1 MIGPPR
7 EMSLTSL
14 MTRRRVCLACR
25 IAAAPSVP
33 PPARCASRAPV
44 GLVAMAIMHRGPVW
58 PRSGPVVVLVAGGGA
73 ERPWPCL
80 P

>member
-25 IAAAPSVP
+25 IAAAPSAP

-44 GLVAMAIMHRGPVW
+44 GLVATAYA
-58 PRSGPVVVLVAGGGA
+58 PRSG
-73 ERPWPCL
+73 WPCTRGRRRRGAAVA
-80 P
+80 PP

>member
-25 IAAAPSVP
+25 IAAAPSAP

-44 GLVAMAIMHRGPVW
+44 GLVATAYA
-58 PRSGPVVVLVAGGGA
+58 PRSGPVAVLVAGGGA